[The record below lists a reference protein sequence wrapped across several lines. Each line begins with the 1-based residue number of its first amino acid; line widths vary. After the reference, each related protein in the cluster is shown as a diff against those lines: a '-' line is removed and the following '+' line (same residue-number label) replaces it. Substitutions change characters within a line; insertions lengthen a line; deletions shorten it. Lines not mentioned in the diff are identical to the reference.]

1 MNRNIRRLLGLGG
14 VPPGDHALAYEW
26 DSHLQWPMLG
36 VALLALPAYFISGHL
51 ADASWQWV
59 ARLLEAVIFA
69 AFAVELVIMLWT
81 VRQKTRYLL
90 HNWLNPAILALTF
103 ISLFGEPT
111 GWAATGRLLRLAIVV
126 LMLTRLAGVFRRL
139 TPSATPIIVIMGI
152 LAFLLAGLGFWW
164 LEPTAQ
170 SYSDG
175 LWLAFESG
183 MTVGYGDIVPTTA
196 AAKAFSVLIILL
208 AVGIMSLVTASL
220 AAYFIGKGDSIMRR
234 EMHHDLKVLRRE
246 VQELRE
252 ALEQRR
258 SAEHSSANVLEA
270 PLPREAEEREKVGPG
285 RLNEARTSGPVIAGE
300 AKQSSE
306 RLSG

>member
-14 VPPGDHALAYEW
+14 VPPGDRALAYEW

-36 VALLALPAYFISGHL
+36 ISLLAVPAYFISGHL
-51 ADASWQWV
+51 AGASWQWV
-59 ARLLEAVIFA
+59 AHLLEAVIFA
-69 AFAVELVIMLWT
+69 AFSLELAIMLWM
-81 VRQKTRYLL
+81 VEHKTRYLL
-90 HNWLNPAILALTF
+90 HNWLNPAILVLTF
-103 ISLFGEPT
+103 VSMFGEPT

-126 LMLTRLAGVFRRL
+126 LMLTRLAAVFRRL
-139 TPSATPIIVIMGI
+139 TPSTTPVIVIMGI

-170 SYSDG
+170 SYGDG

-183 MTVGYGDIVPTTA
+183 MTVGYGDIVPTSA

-220 AAYFIGKGDSIMRR
+220 AAFFIGKGDSILRR

-246 VQELRE
+246 VQELKE
-252 ALEQRR
+252 ALEASRQIV
-258 SAEHSSANVLEA
+258 SQPEHLPETPPTQLEEGK
-270 PLPREAEEREKVGPG
+270 RKGKVA
-285 RLNEARTSGPVIAGE
+285 L
-300 AKQSSE
+300 
-306 RLSG
+306 

>member
-1 MNRNIRRLLGLGG
+1 
-14 VPPGDHALAYEW
+14 
-26 DSHLQWPMLG
+26 
-36 VALLALPAYFISGHL
+36 
-51 ADASWQWV
+51 
-59 ARLLEAVIFA
+59 
-69 AFAVELVIMLWT
+69 
-81 VRQKTRYLL
+81 
-90 HNWLNPAILALTF
+90 
-103 ISLFGEPT
+103 
-111 GWAATGRLLRLAIVV
+111 LLRLAIVV

-234 EMHHDLKVLRRE
+234 EMHHDLKILRRE

-252 ALEQRR
+252 ALEQRQR
-258 SAEHSSANVLEA
+258 AEHSSANALEA
-270 PLPREAEEREKVGPG
+270 SLLREAEDKKKVGPG
-285 RLNEARTSGPVIAGE
+285 RLNETRTSGPVIASE
-300 AKQSSE
+300 AKQPSE